1 MAARVGKVSEGNS
14 GTSLLSDNCQ
24 TMSSNS
30 KNRVPWGLTFQ
41 ALTWKGIPPRR
52 VCPGPGW
59 PLGPRGR
66 ESAPQLPEAEP
77 CQSNQYLIYLKV
89 SCNRC
94 PFKCPPFHCE
104 QPRQRKEEEG
114 RGKNGLGAFYN
125 HFCIIYSTFNLEG
138 GCMNFGNLICFE
150 RHLGLLHALYQIL

>member
-1 MAARVGKVSEGNS
+1 MRLGVRPRLWTNKVTTNLGVLAGHHGRQGGQGLRGELRHQSAQWQ
-14 GTSLLSDNCQ
+14 LSDHEFKFQ
-24 TMSSNS
+24 EQGSM
-30 KNRVPWGLTFQ
+30 GLTFQ
-41 ALTWKGIPPRR
+41 ALTWIRIPLRR

-114 RGKNGLGAFYN
+114 RGKNGLGAF
-125 HFCIIYSTFNLEG
+125 FPTKW
-138 GCMNFGNLICFE
+138 
-150 RHLGLLHALYQIL
+150 